1 MAVAV
6 QAAPAQPPL
15 GARPKVVTEVRSPR
29 LLPLASR
36 PWAVNACQLPAVML
50 TADGLSR
57 RAASGPALTLSV
69 AVPVL
74 PPLVP
79 VTVCAPAWAAVQVE
93 PVQLPSGAMAKVVVD
108 VTSPR
113 LLP

>member
-1 MAVAV
+1 M
-6 QAAPAQPPL
+6 L
-15 GARPKVVTEVRSPR
+15 KTVTEVTSPR

-79 VTVCAPAWAAVQVE
+79 VTVCAPAWPAVHVE
-93 PVQLPSGAMAKVVVD
+93 PVQEPSGLIEKVVAEVR
-108 VTSPR
+108 SPR